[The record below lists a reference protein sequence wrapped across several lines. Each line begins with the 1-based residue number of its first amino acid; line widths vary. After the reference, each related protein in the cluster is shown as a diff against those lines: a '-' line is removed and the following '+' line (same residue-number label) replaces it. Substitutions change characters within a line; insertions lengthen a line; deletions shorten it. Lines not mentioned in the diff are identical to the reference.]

1 MTNGNRGATLEE
13 RVTEVLRSIQMSSPD
28 VIGTAVVDVQGFII
42 ASAIPSGVDE
52 EELGAMTATMHG
64 SGEQIAEQLMH
75 STVDQTYVKTEKGY
89 VILNAAGPDTVL
101 VLLATKN
108 VKLGLVFLMLKQHLP
123 ELRRIIGE

>member
-89 VILNAAGPDTVL
+89 VILNASGPDTVL

-108 VKLGLVFLMLKQHLP
+108 VKLGLVFMMLKQHLP

>member
-64 SGEQIAEQLMH
+64 AGEQIAEQLMH

>member
-1 MTNGNRGATLEE
+1 MANGNTGSTLEE
-13 RVTEVLRSIQMSSPD
+13 RVTDVLRSIQMSSPD

-42 ASAIPSGVDE
+42 ASVFPSGVND
-52 EELGAMTATMHG
+52 EELGAMAATLHG

-75 STVDQTYVKTEKGY
+75 SPMAQTYVKTEKGY
-89 VILNAAGPDTVL
+89 VILNSAGPETVL

-108 VKLGLVFLMLKQHLP
+108 VKLGLVFLMLRQHLP

>member
-1 MTNGNRGATLEE
+1 MANGNRGSTLEE

-42 ASAIPSGVDE
+42 ASAFPSGVND
-52 EELGAMTATMHG
+52 EELGAMSATLHG

-75 STVDQTYVKTEKGY
+75 APMEQTYVKTEKGY
-89 VILNAAGPDTVL
+89 VILNSAGAETVL

-108 VKLGLVFLMLKQHLP
+108 VKLGLVFLMLRQHLP
-123 ELRRIIGE
+123 ELQRIIGD

>member
-1 MTNGNRGATLEE
+1 MANGNTGSTLEE

-42 ASAIPSGVDE
+42 ASAFPSGVND
-52 EELGAMTATMHG
+52 EELGAMSATLHG

-75 STVDQTYVKTEKGY
+75 SPMAQTYVKTEKGY
-89 VILNAAGPDTVL
+89 VILNSAGPETVL

-108 VKLGLVFLMLKQHLP
+108 VKLGLVFLMLRQHLP
-123 ELRRIIGE
+123 DLQRIIGD